1 MRGILETLD
10 SVVKLEAQVGSLTLV
25 LLSVNSHLVSRDT
38 TKMNSTGKTSMLDL
52 NGLTPLSRRTV
63 VVVVVVV
70 VVCVVPVDLVVDGFS
85 ITIGTVVVM
94 TKCDIVEDV

>member
-1 MRGILETLD
+1 MRDILETLD

-38 TKMNSTGKTSMLDL
+38 TKMNSTRKTSMLDL
-52 NGLTPLSRRTV
+52 NGLTPLSRRT
-63 VVVVVVV
+63 VVVV